1 MAENKTLAKGKG
13 IVKTVYHDKGFG
25 FIRQDD
31 GTDIF
36 FHASGVC
43 NPPKFEDLREGYE
56 VEYMI
61 VEASRGNKAIGV
73 TKIDNIPKL
82 DVVIC

>member
-13 IVKTVYHDKGFG
+13 IVKTIYHDKGFG

-43 NPPKFEDLREGYE
+43 NPQFADLREGHE
-56 VEYMI
+56 VKYLI
-61 VEASRGNKAIGV
+61 VETPKGNKAIGILAV
-73 TKIDNIPKL
+73 F
-82 DVVIC
+82 

>member
-13 IVKTVYHDKGFG
+13 IVKTIFHNKGFG

-43 NPPKFEDLREGYE
+43 NPQFADLREGHE
-56 VEYMI
+56 VKYMI
-61 VEASRGNKAIGV
+61 VEAPKGNKAIGISMV
-73 TKIDNIPKL
+73 F
-82 DVVIC
+82 

>member
-13 IVKTVYHDKGFG
+13 IVKTIYHDKGFG

-43 NPPKFEDLREGYE
+43 NPPKFEDLREGMPVNYFL
-56 VEYMI
+56 VEY
-61 VEASRGNKAIGV
+61 EKKGEKRRKAIGV
-73 TKIDNIPKL
+73 VT
-82 DVVIC
+82 V